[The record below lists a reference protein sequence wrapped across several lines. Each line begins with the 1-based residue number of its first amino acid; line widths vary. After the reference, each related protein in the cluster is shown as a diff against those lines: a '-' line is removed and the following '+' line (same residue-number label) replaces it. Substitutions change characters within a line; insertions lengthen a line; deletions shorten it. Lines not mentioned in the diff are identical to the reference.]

1 MTPHRQP
8 TLAEEAHVTS
18 TGIRLLTAL
27 VLTAG
32 MAVVH
37 APSAG
42 AHGQGPIEFTG
53 TATLPEF
60 PCPPPL
66 PGQTACTG
74 TFTGLASGTLSGL
87 HLGEWTVTLVDATV
101 TATFAYSDTQGNCGL
116 GLAQGTVN
124 ITAGDGHAFGTYD
137 SPNGPLPRAVTG
149 LTATATFTWQR
160 VGTAAQLALSAGTVQ
175 LVVTNQPNTTVM
187 TGAVGQATAHF
198 VPTFGAT
205 MPDCVGFVT
214 RPPITASVAGVAA
227 LAQPGMN

>member
-1 MTPHRQP
+1 MKSA
-8 TLAEEAHVTS
+8 LARSAA
-18 TGIRLLTAL
+18 ILAL
-27 VLTAG
+27 SALG
-32 MAVVH
+32 VVALDLPATH
-37 APSAG
+37 

-53 TATLPEF
+53 IASLPEF

-74 TFTGLASGTLSGL
+74 TFVGKASGTFGGL
-87 HLGEWTVTLVDATV
+87 HLGDWTATLVDADV
-101 TATFAYSDTQGNCGL
+101 TATFGYSDTQGNCGL
-116 GLAQGTVN
+116 GLAQGTVT
-124 ITAGDGHAFGTYD
+124 ITGGDGHVFGTYD

-160 VGTAAQLALSAGTVQ
+160 VGTTAQLALTGGTVQ

-187 TGAVGQATAHF
+187 TGAVGQATAGF

-205 MPDCVGFVT
+205 TPDCVGFVT
-214 RPPITASVAGVAA
+214 RPPITASVAGTAV